1 MAESAI
7 ATRAATG
14 EEQELLDLD
23 TMLWRTR
30 AEQNQLFQEVADLV
44 IPELEDV
51 LQSQRPGQIYGQRIF
66 DGTTRQA
73 AELYTNGIY
82 GHVVNPASVWFRFRV
97 SNKRLNDVREVKLW
111 LQEAEEAVY
120 AEFSN
125 SNFYREVWPFILH
138 GATIG
143 LAGMSIVDDFLND
156 RILYPHVSPMQLA
169 ISQGQDG
176 RINTASRKERQEV
189 KWFIERFGINN
200 VNQAMRDLYASD
212 PFKII
217 EAHHVITPRQTFR
230 PNSPLV
236 EDMPIASA
244 WIYNGEVF
252 FKSGF
257 RYFPAAFWR
266 HTVIG
271 PNNYGGS
278 PATKML
284 PDIRTLNTMGR
295 TLLKSAALAAQPPM
309 NVHKKQQGIENFVP
323 GGNNYFGTNDEK
335 ASPIDMLGNKY
346 PIGIDR
352 EEARQR
358 MIRQAYSVDFFLSLL
373 SSERQMTAEEVAR
386 RQSESSVVLA
396 PEVSRFTWEPL
407 EPIIDATFAIALER
421 GRIPEPPAILQ
432 ELAGTSEGKIGI
444 DFVGPLVTAQNLLL
458 TGKPISR
465 TLAETAQLAGATGR
479 ADLLDNFDLDGA
491 VRKNADLND
500 FPEELLV
507 DKKAVAQKRIAKTK
521 LLARQQQGDQ
531 AEQASKTVKN
541 LSDASPAV
549 GGAIDQA
556 VEELTGGA

>member
-1 MAESAI
+1 MADAI
-7 ATRAATG
+7 ATRAATE

-30 AEQNQLFQEVADLV
+30 AEQDQIWQEVADLV

-66 DGTTRQA
+66 DGTARQA

-82 GHVVNPASVWFRFRV
+82 GHVVNPASVWFRFRM
-97 SNKRLNDVREVKLW
+97 SNKNLNDVREVRLW

-143 LAGMSIVDDFLND
+143 LGGMNIVDDFLND
-156 RILYPHVSPMQLA
+156 RILYPHVAPTQLA

-176 RINTASRKERQEV
+176 RINTVSRKERQEV
-189 KWFIERFGINN
+189 KWFVERFGIDN
-200 VNQAMRDLYASD
+200 VNQAMRDLYAAD
-212 PFKII
+212 KFKII
-217 EAHHVITPRQTFR
+217 EVKHLITPREVFD
-230 PNSPLV
+230 PKSPLTQ
-236 EDMPIASA
+236 DMPIVSA

-266 HTVIG
+266 HTITG

-278 PATKML
+278 PSTKML

-295 TLLKSAALAAQPPM
+295 TLLKSAALAGQPPM

-323 GGNNYFGTNDEK
+323 GGNNYFGSNDEK

-352 EEARQR
+352 EQARQS
-358 MIRQAYSVDFFLSLL
+358 MVRQAYSVDFFISLM

-421 GRIPEPPAILQ
+421 GRIPEPPPILQ
-432 ELAGTSEGKIGI
+432 ELAGTSAGRIGI
-444 DFVGPLVTAQNLLL
+444 VFEGPLVTAQRLLL

-507 DKKAVAQKRIAKTK
+507 DEKAVAQKRLAKAK
-521 LLARQQQGDQ
+521 LMARQQQGDA